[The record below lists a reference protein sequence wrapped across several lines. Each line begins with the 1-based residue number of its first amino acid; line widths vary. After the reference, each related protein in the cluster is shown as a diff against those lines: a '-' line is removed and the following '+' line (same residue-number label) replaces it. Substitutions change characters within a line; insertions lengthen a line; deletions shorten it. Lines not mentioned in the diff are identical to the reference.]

1 MSSMTEQ
8 QAAPGKRAA
17 QGRATRGQLIEVATR
32 LFAEHGYEGTSI
44 EAVLSA
50 AGVSRGAL
58 YHHFAGKEALFE
70 AVVSAVSDQVMVE
83 LTQAVRGC
91 VDPLDAMRT
100 AAIAWIGLAADPVI
114 QRVVL
119 VDAPSVL
126 GWDRWRAMDDGRTLG
141 TMRAMLQAIS
151 DSGRLPA
158 ELVGPF
164 SHMILAAL
172 DEIVLVIARAPDPT
186 AAVAEGR
193 MAVQALLDR
202 LLHP

>member
-1 MSSMTEQ
+1 MNPMTEQ
-8 QAAPGKRAA
+8 QAASGKRAA

-70 AVVSAVSDQVMVE
+70 AVVSAVSEQVTVK
-83 LTQAVRGC
+83 LTEAVRGRD
-91 VDPLDAMRT
+91 DPLDAMRT

-172 DEIVLVIARAPDPT
+172 DEIVLVIARAPDSK
-186 AAVAEGR
+186 AAVAEGT
-193 MAVQALLDR
+193 MAVQALIDR

>member
-1 MSSMTEQ
+1 
-8 QAAPGKRAA
+8 
-17 QGRATRGQLIEVATR
+17 
-32 LFAEHGYEGTSI
+32 
-44 EAVLSA
+44 
-50 AGVSRGAL
+50 
-58 YHHFAGKEALFE
+58 
-70 AVVSAVSDQVMVE
+70 VE
-83 LTQAVRGC
+83 LTETVQGC
-91 VDPLDAMRT
+91 ADPLDAMRT
-100 AAIAWIGLAADPVI
+100 AAVAWIDLAADPVI
-114 QRVVL
+114 QRIVL

-141 TMRAMLQAIS
+141 AMRAMLQAIS

-172 DEIVLVIARAPDPT
+172 DEIVMVIARAPDST

-202 LLHP
+202 LLRP

>member
-8 QAAPGKRAA
+8 QAVPGKRAA

-32 LFAEHGYEGTSI
+32 LFAEHGYEGTSV

-70 AVVSAVSDQVMVE
+70 AVVSAVSEQVTVE
-83 LTQAVRGC
+83 LTEAVQGC

-100 AAIAWIGLAADPVI
+100 AAVAWIGLAADPVI

-141 TMRAMLQAIS
+141 AMRAMLQAIS

-172 DEIVLVIARAPDPT
+172 DEIVLVIARAPDSE

>member
-1 MSSMTEQ
+1 MTEQ

-32 LFAEHGYEGTSI
+32 LFTEHGYEGTSI

-70 AVVSAVSDQVMVE
+70 AVVSAVSEQVTVE
-83 LTQAVRGC
+83 LTETVQGC
-91 VDPLDAMRT
+91 ADPLDAMRT
-100 AAIAWIGLAADPVI
+100 AAVAWIDLAADPVI
-114 QRVVL
+114 QRIVL

-141 TMRAMLQAIS
+141 AMRAMLQAIS

-172 DEIVLVIARAPDPT
+172 DEIVMVIARAPDST

-193 MAVQALLDR
+193 MAVKALLDR

>member
-1 MSSMTEQ
+1 MTEQ
-8 QAAPGKRAA
+8 QGDTGKRAA

-70 AVVSAVSDQVMVE
+70 SVVSAVSEQVTVE
-83 LTQAVRGC
+83 LTETVQGC

-100 AAIAWIGLAADPVI
+100 AALAWIDLAADPVI

-141 TMRAMLQAIS
+141 TMRVMLQAIS

-172 DEIVLVIARAPDPT
+172 DEIVLVIARAPDSE
-186 AAVAEGR
+186 AAVEEGR
-193 MAVQALLDR
+193 TAVQALLDR
-202 LLHP
+202 LLHA

>member
-1 MSSMTEQ
+1 MNPMTEQ
-8 QAAPGKRAA
+8 QAASGKRAA

-70 AVVSAVSDQVMVE
+70 AVVSAVSEQVTVK
-83 LTQAVRGC
+83 LTETVQGC
-91 VDPLDAMRT
+91 ADPLDAMRT
-100 AAIAWIGLAADPVI
+100 AALAWIDLAADPVI

-141 TMRAMLQAIS
+141 AMRVMLQAIS

-172 DEIVLVIARAPDPT
+172 DEIVLVIARAPDSK
-186 AAVAEGR
+186 AAVGEGR

>member
-70 AVVSAVSDQVMVE
+70 AVVSAVSDQVTME
-83 LTQAVRGC
+83 LTAAVRGC
-91 VDPLDAMRT
+91 DDPLDAMRT
-100 AAIAWIGLAADPVI
+100 AALAWVGLAADPVI

-126 GWDRWRAMDDGRTLG
+126 GWERWRDMDDGRTLG
-141 TMRAMLQAIS
+141 TMRAMLQAVS
-151 DSGRLPA
+151 DSGRLPS

-172 DEIVLVIARAPDPT
+172 DEIVLVIARAPDSG

-193 MAVQALLDR
+193 MAVRALLDR
-202 LLHP
+202 LLRA

>member
-1 MSSMTEQ
+1 MNPMTEQ
-8 QAAPGKRAA
+8 QAASGKRAA

-70 AVVSAVSDQVMVE
+70 AVVSAVSEQVTVK
-83 LTQAVRGC
+83 LTETVQGC
-91 VDPLDAMRT
+91 ADPLDAMRT
-100 AAIAWIGLAADPVI
+100 AALAWIDLAADPVI

-141 TMRAMLQAIS
+141 AMRVMLQAIS

-172 DEIVLVIARAPDPT
+172 DEIVLVIARARDSK
-186 AAVAEGR
+186 AAVGEGR

>member
-32 LFAEHGYEGTSI
+32 LFAEHGYEATSI

-70 AVVSAVSDQVMVE
+70 AVVSAVSEQVTVE
-83 LTQAVRGC
+83 LTETVQGC
-91 VDPLDAMRT
+91 ADPLDAMRT
-100 AAIAWIGLAADPVI
+100 AAVAWIDLAADPVI

-141 TMRAMLQAIS
+141 AMRAMLQAIS

-172 DEIVLVIARAPDPT
+172 DEIVMVIARAPDST

>member
-17 QGRATRGQLIEVATR
+17 QGRATRGQLVEVATR

-58 YHHFAGKEALFE
+58 YYHFAGKEALFE
-70 AVVSAVSDQVMVE
+70 AVVSAVSDQVTME
-83 LTQAVRGC
+83 LTEAVRGC

-141 TMRAMLQAIS
+141 AMRAMLQAIS

-172 DEIVLVIARAPDPT
+172 DEIVLVIARAPDSA

-202 LLHP
+202 LLRP